1 MELLLHPDGWPTLTG
16 KAAILSTQSPSRV
29 LFFPTPKCLTA
40 LGSPGPL
47 LPRISCCIALLA
59 PYVRTA
65 LAYHGRPLLRP
76 LQRQSSRAQC
86 YALASADSPSLIY
99 VRLIEC
105 LPPFGLLFLGSH
117 LTPPSPFGFLLAS
130 CLLLLLRLPSTFTH
144 TLSPHISHSLPLS
157 KPQHNTTQHITSCCI
172 SHLISTFS
180 NNNPIPPQSTDPI
193 SSVASP

>member
-86 YALASADSPSLIY
+86 YALASADSPSL
-99 VRLIEC
+99 
-105 LPPFGLLFLGSH
+105 
-117 LTPPSPFGFLLAS
+117 TPPSPFGFLLAS